1 MWRNKTHIECVEET
15 DVARGAISGLAQ
27 GVYPGGFDDILCSQ
41 SLCSG
46 KAPIYQTDRELAQGP
61 LDGPLMS
68 GCLS

>member
-1 MWRNKTHIECVEET
+1 M
-15 DVARGAISGLAQ
+15 LAQ

-61 LDGPLMS
+61 LDDLLMS
-68 GCLS
+68 VYACLDNVSQEHKNK